1 MNDLNA
7 TLAADVVIIMYSI
20 LLTSIII
27 ILIII
32 YYYICTYVLYSTL
45 WRNIR

>member
-7 TLAADVVIIMYSI
+7 TLDADVVIIMYSI

-32 YYYICTYVLYSTL
+32 YYICTYVLYSTL

>member
-7 TLAADVVIIMYSI
+7 TLDADVVIIMYSI

-27 ILIII
+27 ILI
-32 YYYICTYVLYSTL
+32 YILHMYLCS
-45 WRNIR
+45 I

>member
-20 LLTSIII
+20 LLTIIII
-27 ILIII
+27 ILI
-32 YYYICTYVLYSTL
+32 YYICTYVLNSTL